1 MFLNDCEKK
10 RRKQKSMQKYFSTT
24 FIGTRHLMNINIY
37 FLNRSGDTTETNLS
51 GAPTVKD
58 EIIRLPFIKIS
69 AKVKG
74 LCLVMGRSGELRV
87 S

>member
-1 MFLNDCEKK
+1 
-10 RRKQKSMQKYFSTT
+10 
-24 FIGTRHLMNINIY
+24 MNINIY
-37 FLNRSGDTTETNLS
+37 FLNRGGETTETNFLET
-51 GAPTVKD
+51 PTIKD

>member
-1 MFLNDCEKK
+1 
-10 RRKQKSMQKYFSTT
+10 
-24 FIGTRHLMNINIY
+24 MNINIY
-37 FLNRSGDTTETNLS
+37 FVNRGVETTETNFS
-51 GAPTVKD
+51 GTPTVKD